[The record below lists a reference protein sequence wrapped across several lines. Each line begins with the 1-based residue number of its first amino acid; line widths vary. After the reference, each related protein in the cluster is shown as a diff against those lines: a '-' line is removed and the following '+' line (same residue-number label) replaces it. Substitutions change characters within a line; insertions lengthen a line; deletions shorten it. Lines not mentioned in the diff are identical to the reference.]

1 MIIIYILIDG
11 SLITSGNH
19 SCLVAVAWVN
29 CKFTKVQNNEYDRF
43 YRCFFKA
50 EIRNEFKSIN
60 PCMP

>member
-19 SCLVAVAWVN
+19 SCLFAVAWVN
-29 CKFTKVQNNEYDRF
+29 CKFTNVQNNEYDRF
-43 YRCFFKA
+43 YRCLFKA